1 MKIHR
6 ILCLGLAIALPQLTV
21 AEIPFDIQTLAQI
34 DGVIDYCS
42 QLKPESADVYK
53 QFGKLMEKSVPEKDL
68 EAARNSKDYK
78 EARKSVSEGISKVNK
93 EEAAKSCSDFMKTD
107 K

>member
-6 ILCLGLAIALPQLTV
+6 ILCLGIAIALPELAF

-42 QLKPESADVYK
+42 QLKPETADVYK
-53 QFGKLMEKSVPEKDL
+53 QLGKLMEKSVPEKDL

-93 EEAAKSCSDFMKTD
+93 EEAAKSCSDFLKAD